1 MPRAQRARPERG
13 PDKHEERPLV
23 ELAALTGV
31 SRYTLA
37 AAAKTGHLPARKLG
51 SQWIATLAAA
61 ETWLREARH
70 RPGPVPQ
77 RKPVVLVSETQEGE
91 ALAA

>member
-1 MPRAQRARPERG
+1 MVEKGGAMPRAQRARPERG
-13 PDKHEERPLV
+13 PDK
-23 ELAALTGV
+23 ALTGV